1 MSKNYVKI
9 EISKIP
15 QPIFLDTSIFIY
27 LFEDYPKYALAVSP
41 IFDDTSIKKATSIIT
56 VSETLTKPY
65 ETNYLSLVEEY
76 KEIFLHLPNL
86 TVLSPDFDTSIL
98 AAEIKARFDFK
109 MIDSLQLAIAQQ
121 NRCGSFLTNDK
132 QLKRY
137 KRLPI
142 ILLDQMVG

>member
-27 LFEDYPKYALAVSP
+27 MFGDHPKYASFIAP
-41 IFDDTSIKKATSIIT
+41 IFDDISIKKATSIIT

-65 ETNYLSLVEEY
+65 ETNDLSLVEEY

-86 TVLSPDFDTSIL
+86 TILSPDFDVSIL

-109 MIDSLQLAIAQQ
+109 LIDSLQLAIAQQ
-121 NRCGSFLTNDK
+121 NKCVSFLTNDK
-132 QLKRY
+132 QLQSFK
-137 KRLPI
+137 KLPI
-142 ILLDQMVG
+142 IYLDEIVV